1 MKKVFKT
8 CLILSVTAILL
19 LAAAVSTLYFLD
31 FCPPPGPWPAPPWC
45 SPGEAASLPDVSL
58 KDLSKMVDLNPTEQP
73 APEPYALPADF
84 QTIFNGPEWEQD
96 PQVSPDFMLG
106 HTFMDIYTTGLYKH
120 SLSQTIQAMEN
131 TGADWVVYDNYWSYE
146 SLDPP
151 TIRPF
156 PTTPGFRNASKE
168 EICQMKAE
176 AQQRNMKFAL
186 MLELNFDLAMGG
198 WQGWDY
204 AGDFWT
210 ASQKILEEKGEH
222 IPENQSYWETWF
234 QQYSVFVLDQ
244 AEIARDCQVDLFV
257 IGKQID
263 GAVKTAL
270 KPQWRTLVAQVRE
283 IYPGPISYAA
293 YTDSG
298 YTQMEEFP
306 GETLDYLIF
315 YVYNNLTEKENPS
328 VDDLVSAFEQLH
340 DQQFEPLSQKTGK
353 PVIFLTP
360 FQSRDFGARQEWFE
374 PAAPAPDVGE
384 DLLIQAQM
392 YEALF
397 QSLEDEDWVSG
408 VFTWG
413 FWWRDDFNRLW
424 EENDASFNKS
434 SSVRNKPAEWIF
446 KKWAESREPTY

>member
-1 MKKVFKT
+1 
-8 CLILSVTAILL
+8 
-19 LAAAVSTLYFLD
+19 
-31 FCPPPGPWPAPPWC
+31 
-45 SPGEAASLPDVSL
+45 
-58 KDLSKMVDLNPTEQP
+58 
-73 APEPYALPADF
+73 
-84 QTIFNGPEWEQD
+84 
-96 PQVSPDFMLG
+96 
-106 HTFMDIYTTGLYKH
+106 
-120 SLSQTIQAMEN
+120 
-131 TGADWVVYDNYWSYE
+131 
-146 SLDPP
+146 
-151 TIRPF
+151 
-156 PTTPGFRNASKE
+156 
-168 EICQMKAE
+168 MKAE
-176 AQQRNMKFAL
+176 AQQRNMQFAL

-210 ASQKILEEKGEH
+210 ASQKILEEKGGH

-244 AEIARDCQVDLFV
+244 AEIARDCQVDLFI

-293 YTDSG
+293 FTSSG

-315 YVYNNLTEKENPS
+315 YVYNNLTEKENSS
-328 VDDLVSAFEQLH
+328 VDELVAAFEQLH
-340 DQQFEPLSQKTGK
+340 DQQFEPLSQETGK

-446 KKWAESREPTY
+446 KKWAESGEPIY